1 MLRHFSDMDF
11 SDVDMSNLI
20 DANALSAAMPSFSA
34 NDIQDI
40 MNGVSVNLTQGY
52 LGRAF

>member
-1 MLRHFSDMDF
+1 MSD
-11 SDVDMSNLI
+11 LI

-40 MNGVSVNLTQGY
+40 MNGVSVNLTQDTMTELLMHY
-52 LGRAF
+52 